1 MYHEALLAEV
11 MTLHEPRLHA
21 VCHEIV
27 VNRPLVSEFGPG
39 RDPQNPDTH
48 PFQSTSAKKL
58 TCITK
63 CPTNAPLFGYNGS
76 RDWQPCFAGNC
87 T

>member
-21 VCHEIV
+21 VCYEIV

-39 RDPQNPDTH
+39 RDPQNPDMH
-48 PFQSTSAKKL
+48 PFQSASARKL
-58 TCITK
+58 DLHNNMSNR
-63 CPTNAPLFGYNGS
+63 CPSFW
-76 RDWQPCFAGNC
+76 R
-87 T
+87 